1 MLHGDADRGAALERG
16 NWPAGR
22 KPVRICGGHG
32 GGPGER
38 PGALTGGPRPAEAV
52 RPVGPGGGP
61 LHPLELGAPLRG
73 GHHPGGAGAPV
84 PAAPA
89 EAITLPDEWVSPP
102 LLRLSR
108 RKEKHQPERLV
119 FLMHTITIWTFLN
132 SLQADRTAPG
142 LLAGGAG
149 TPYKPFSLKAKTLAQ
164 EWLYHSEHFNPGG
177 WSRELRFR
185 YFKFTINCL
194 ETCPTVLLD
203 RGAFAAFER
212 FAKGKTSAQGEFTSP
227 EQFKGPQVSKKEAPA
242 LQVLLFWNIATL

>member
-1 MLHGDADRGAALERG
+1 
-16 NWPAGR
+16 
-22 KPVRICGGHG
+22 
-32 GGPGER
+32 
-38 PGALTGGPRPAEAV
+38 
-52 RPVGPGGGP
+52 
-61 LHPLELGAPLRG
+61 
-73 GHHPGGAGAPV
+73 
-84 PAAPA
+84 
-89 EAITLPDEWVSPP
+89 
-102 LLRLSR
+102 
-108 RKEKHQPERLV
+108 
-119 FLMHTITIWTFLN
+119 MHTITIWTFLN

-242 LQVLLFWNIATL
+242 LQVLLFWRCHPDLNWGVELLQSSALPLGYGTEWSKAAPKNGASDEARTRYLHLGKVALYQMSYTRMLPGRGCPSRALFGWCLRSESNQRHEDFQSSALPTELQRQIFLFERLQAGKQI

>member
-1 MLHGDADRGAALERG
+1 
-16 NWPAGR
+16 
-22 KPVRICGGHG
+22 
-32 GGPGER
+32 
-38 PGALTGGPRPAEAV
+38 
-52 RPVGPGGGP
+52 
-61 LHPLELGAPLRG
+61 
-73 GHHPGGAGAPV
+73 
-84 PAAPA
+84 
-89 EAITLPDEWVSPP
+89 
-102 LLRLSR
+102 
-108 RKEKHQPERLV
+108 
-119 FLMHTITIWTFLN
+119 MHTITIWTFLN

-242 LQVLLFWNIATL
+242 LQVLLFCHTTTIWIFSFFPSAVLKITPRPFWSAAQVRRTSILPMAKPWCRANLFCPSILKIKGWRPEPQKM